1 MALLIRSLLEAAVG
15 GPEMFTE
22 PGVVK
27 GRAGAGTLWRVFLA
41 GLCELNAR
49 NLKSRFGNFFSECN

>member
-1 MALLIRSLLEAAVG
+1 
-15 GPEMFTE
+15 MFTE

-41 GLCELNAR
+41 GLCELNSR
-49 NLKSRFGNFFSECN
+49 NLKSPFGDFFQNVIEGVSSLLQLY